1 VPLSM
6 FERVIEQRRPEAKSS
21 PNPPGLDVN
30 ALFAVVVDELDQDDA
45 LRVVQAIGQAR
56 AMLDAVRL
64 RVLDRF
70 SALRGD
76 DASTR
81 KLVASTDKISTA
93 RAKLDLAL
101 AHGVRKRLPG
111 VFAALESG
119 QLAGDRVAQIA
130 RATHSLSITQC
141 RKVDQALLPQ
151 ACEKTP
157 SQLAHLL
164 RVVIAQIDPVGVAR
178 RADQR
183 TAQRRVTVRRGTGG
197 MSWLRALLDSDDAIA
212 VSKRL
217 DAIAHD
223 AHNGGDRRS
232 LDELRADTVLDL
244 LLETAPSRVVT
255 HLRVPQAGHDP
266 SPGSAADTETARPH
280 RRGSHRSGRMPSS
293 ANKTTRRRS
302 RKTKVGRRR

>member
-1 VPLSM
+1 
-6 FERVIEQRRPEAKSS
+6 
-21 PNPPGLDVN
+21 
-30 ALFAVVVDELDQDDA
+30 
-45 LRVVQAIGQAR
+45 
-56 AMLDAVRL
+56 
-64 RVLDRF
+64 
-70 SALRGD
+70 
-76 DASTR
+76 
-81 KLVASTDKISTA
+81 
-93 RAKLDLAL
+93 
-101 AHGVRKRLPG
+101 
-111 VFAALESG
+111 
-119 QLAGDRVAQIA
+119 
-130 RATHSLSITQC
+130 
-141 RKVDQALLPQ
+141 
-151 ACEKTP
+151 
-157 SQLAHLL
+157 
-164 RVVIAQIDPVGVAR
+164 
-178 RADQR
+178 
-183 TAQRRVTVRRGTGG
+183 

-255 HLRVPQAGHDP
+255 HLRVPPAGHDP